1 MKKMAVFSYMTML
14 VSLSAV
20 AGHFILA
27 YAYSSYNMLEFLIV
41 PFFFWSLYIVAI
53 SFVKLPIDNSTLAKS
68 FMAFKTIKM
77 LVSLVALA
85 VVAFVLCEHVVWIM
99 LYFLAFSLVMLV
111 AESAFMVL
119 TKKQS

>member
-1 MKKMAVFSYMTML
+1 MKIIPPIV
-14 VSLSAV
+14 
-20 AGHFILA
+20 
-27 YAYSSYNMLEFLIV
+27 IV

-53 SFVKLPIDNSTLAKS
+53 SFVKLPIDNSTLVKS

-77 LVSLVALA
+77 VVSLVALA

-111 AESAFMVL
+111 AESAFIVL

>member
-85 VVAFVLCEHVVWIM
+85 VVAFVLREHVVWIT